1 MLITDEFL
9 KTYLARPEI
18 APPPEACDAEKAL
31 HRKLLDEPRATI
43 NLPEISTVAD
53 PDARENWHIFLSW
66 RDHLLQHRTLEAAYC
81 ALVRQRLAFPPLLVD
96 QIVQVI
102 LRNVLDDCDDV
113 FVLRAAEL
121 FFRPQ
126 KLAVHADSLL
136 ATDMETPPPAPL
148 VSLLRLQPEVLNP
161 DNAAV
166 YWDRSDSFDLALD
179 LTAGRDGLNALGN
192 VVSRWIQH
200 LLGIEVEITP
210 LTRVRDVNLTWY
222 VGLDST
228 ATRLGDALWRGAA
241 STQLTPEFI
250 VGLYQLT
257 FPDDTR
263 VIEHLRGEP
272 TYLIVAAST
281 EEMTLRLKPQ
291 NLLTGL
297 PLQPTRELNS

>member
-1 MLITDEFL
+1 
-9 KTYLARPEI
+9 
-18 APPPEACDAEKAL
+18 
-31 HRKLLDEPRATI
+31 
-43 NLPEISTVAD
+43 
-53 PDARENWHIFLSW
+53 
-66 RDHLLQHRTLEAAYC
+66 
-81 ALVRQRLAFPPLLVD
+81 
-96 QIVQVI
+96 
-102 LRNVLDDCDDV
+102 V

-179 LTAGRDGLNALGN
+179 LTAGRGGLDALGN

-200 LLGIEVEITP
+200 LLGLEVEITP
-210 LTRVRDVNLTWY
+210 LTQVRDVNLTWY

-228 ATRLGDALWRGAA
+228 ATRLGDSLWRGAA
-241 STQLTPEFI
+241 STQPTPEFI
-250 VGLYQLT
+250 LGLYQLA

-297 PLQPTRELNS
+297 PLQPTRELTS